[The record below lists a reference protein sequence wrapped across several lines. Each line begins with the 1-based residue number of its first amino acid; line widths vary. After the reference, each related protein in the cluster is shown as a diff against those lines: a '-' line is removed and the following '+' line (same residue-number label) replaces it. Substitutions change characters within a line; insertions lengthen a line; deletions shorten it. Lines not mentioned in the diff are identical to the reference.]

1 MAFSSNPHIYFEKK
15 YIAINRHDIVRGNVN
30 FYYTSGSGIQ
40 GCLAQLNNVNS
51 ISGGCLILLSQICYK
66 LGIKN
71 LILKDELDNK
81 PSKGFADLIPSSSEN
96 PLKKDLEDISRKM
109 SVLQK
114 QVESIEDKLK
124 SFDKEIL
131 EKILRHAESVD
142 SKT

>member
-1 MAFSSNPHIYFEKK
+1 MTFNSNPHIYFEKK
-15 YIAINRHDIVRGNVN
+15 YIAINRHDVVRGNAN

-40 GCLAQLNNVNS
+40 GCLGQLNNVNS
-51 ISGGCLILLSQICYK
+51 IAGGCLILLSQICYK

-71 LILKDELDNK
+71 LILKDELESK
-81 PSKGFADLIPSSSEN
+81 PTKGFADLIPSSSEN